1 MRVMLFAAAVLL
13 ASPAAFAQTA
23 DRSAGTQAF
32 VNMCVARAQG
42 TTQPEP
48 HARAAPVSSPA
59 A

>member
-32 VNMCVARAQG
+32 VNMCVARA
-42 TTQPEP
+42 
-48 HARAAPVSSPA
+48 RAAPVSSPA